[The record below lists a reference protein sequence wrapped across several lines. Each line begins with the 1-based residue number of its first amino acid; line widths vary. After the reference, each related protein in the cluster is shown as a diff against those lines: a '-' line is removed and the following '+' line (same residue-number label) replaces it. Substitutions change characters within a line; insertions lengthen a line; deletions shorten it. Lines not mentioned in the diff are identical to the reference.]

1 MPFDD
6 GNLYDGEVKSFDRET
21 GYRVSYSDG
30 TQQDYAILELS
41 RDDACSRLPEP
52 KLGAI
57 TLLLLLFYCVTVTE
71 NQRRRCA

>member
-41 RDDACSRLPEP
+41 RMTHAPETTRAQ

-57 TLLLLLFYCVTVTE
+57 TLLLCRINGT
-71 NQRRRCA
+71 RRSKGACR

>member
-6 GNLYDGEVKSFDRET
+6 GSLYDGEVKSFDRET

-41 RDDACSRLPEP
+41 RMTHAPDYQSPS
-52 KLGAI
+52 
-57 TLLLLLFYCVTVTE
+57 
-71 NQRRRCA
+71 

>member
-1 MPFDD
+1 M
-6 GNLYDGEVKSFDRET
+6 GET
-21 GYRVSYSDG
+21 GYRVSYNDG

-41 RDDACSRLPEP
+41 RMTHAPEP

-71 NQRRRCA
+71 NQRWRCA